1 MAANLIPPQARDEDS
16 PLFHLKHSR
25 GGMVDIEFMV
35 QYGVLA
41 NAASYPELLR
51 YTDNIRIIETFA
63 EVGLVSEV
71 ICQQTIDAYQ
81 HLRAIGHALAL
92 KEPSSLVPLDDVKSY
107 RDTVIDFWRI
117 LFTTE

>member
-1 MAANLIPPQARDEDS
+1 
-16 PLFHLKHSR
+16 
-25 GGMVDIEFMV
+25 MVDIEFMV

-41 NAASYPELLR
+41 NAADYPELLR

-63 EVGLVSEV
+63 EIGLVSDS

-81 HLRAIGHALAL
+81 RLRAIGHALAL
-92 KEPSSLVPLDDVKSY
+92 KEQSSLVPLDDVKSY